1 MTEPTASI
9 PGSPTPRG
17 NAPVVIRFILAI
29 LLGIPGIVGLIAF
42 SMLLGDWLHNG
53 FQFDRSPYSFTSLIL
68 IAAESGVCFSVLA
81 VGIIL
86 RYARWKAAPTASL
99 VLAILSAVVI
109 VVGYQLMIDCLGPED
124 TDDQQVAMVFSVL
137 GLILISVPPLLH
149 WWKAGKIR
157 S

>member
-1 MTEPTASI
+1 MADPTASV
-9 PGSPTPRG
+9 PGSPTPRS
-17 NAPVVIRFILAI
+17 NAPVVIRIILAI
-29 LLGIPGIVGLIAF
+29 LLGIPGIIGLIAF
-42 SMLLGDWLHNG
+42 SVLLGDWLHNG
-53 FQFDRSPYSFTSLIL
+53 FQFDQSPYSFTSAIL
-68 IAAESGVCFSVLA
+68 IAAESGICFSVLA

-86 RYARWKAAPTASL
+86 RYARWQGAPIASL
-99 VLAILSAVVI
+99 VLAILSAAVI
-109 VVGYQLMIDCLGPED
+109 VVGYQLMLDSLGPDD